1 MFMLTNCFGKEKNYT
16 KEKVAKLH
24 FYVQDLRIG
33 HVSATVSEVATASVT
48 KDSPYDFGSVHVLD
62 DLVTAEPAIDS
73 RPIGRVQGL
82 TTNADLSTYGIAM
95 NLNFHFTAGKFAG
108 SQLSIL
114 GRNQVMDCL
123 KANSLHDSR
132 EIRSSSVINFFSHR
146 ISVRPLLIPRN
157 SASALDRA
165 TTFCFLLLQHAP
177 VFPLG
182 NEQSSMPL
190 PSEQDDKRELPVVG
204 GTGAFRFTRGYAI
217 QTTYSIDFPAHYAVL
232 EYTVYATYD
241 SEIGKS
247 DEDVEV
253 FYF

>member
-114 GRNQVMDCL
+114 GRNQ
-123 KANSLHDSR
+123 
-132 EIRSSSVINFFSHR
+132 
-146 ISVRPLLIPRN
+146 
-157 SASALDRA
+157 
-165 TTFCFLLLQHAP
+165 
-177 VFPLG
+177 
-182 NEQSSMPL
+182 
-190 PSEQDDKRELPVVG
+190 DDKRELPVVG

-247 DEDVEV
+247 DEDVEFDGV
-253 FYF
+253 NVR